1 MGRLELRIPLT
12 EVVVVEEDHRLG
24 LMRIVIEGEVYPS
37 WFVGNAALAIRV
49 DRGSSMMEIGE
60 TMMKIEDAKALRSAR
75 PNQLIRDSK
84 DLASDERP
92 NV

>member
-12 EVVVVEEDHRLG
+12 DVVVIEEDLRLG

-37 WFVGNAALAIRV
+37 WYVGNEVMAMRV
-49 DRGSSMMEIGE
+49 DRGSSMVEAGNM
-60 TMMKIEDAKALRSAR
+60 MMKIEDAKALRSAR
-75 PNQLIRDSK
+75 SNQLMRDSK

-92 NV
+92 NA